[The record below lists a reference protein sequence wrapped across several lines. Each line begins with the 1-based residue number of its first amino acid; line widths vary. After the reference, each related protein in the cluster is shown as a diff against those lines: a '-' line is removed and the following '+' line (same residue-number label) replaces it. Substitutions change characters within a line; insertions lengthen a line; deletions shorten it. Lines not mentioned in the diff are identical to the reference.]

1 MEVSEDEQ
9 LILWKT
15 LAAILHLGNIQ
26 VAQDR
31 SDQARLLDL
40 AQAEL
45 ACHLLG
51 IPSDAFVKALLT
63 PRVRAGR
70 EWVTQS
76 RTQQQVLHSLDALS
90 KSLYEKSFGYLVE
103 RINQSMERP
112 SNPKVSFIGVL
123 DIAGFEIFKTNSF
136 EQLCINYTNE
146 KLQQFFNHHMFVL
159 EQEEYAR
166 ENIEWKF
173 IDFGHD
179 LQPTIDLIEKSSVQP
194 HITFANVSPLVC
206 YLFLTRNASCPRVPM

>member
-1 MEVSEDEQ
+1 MGIDDEEQ
-9 LILWKT
+9 MKLWKT

-26 VAQDR
+26 VSQD
-31 SDQARLLDL
+31 SSEQARLLDL

-45 ACHLLG
+45 SCHLLG
-51 IPSDAFVKALLT
+51 IPSDSFVKALLT

-76 RTQQQVLHSLDALS
+76 RTKQQVLHSLDALS

-112 SNPKVSFIGVL
+112 SSVKNSFIGVL

-146 KLQQFFNHHMFVL
+146 KLQQLFNHHMFVL

-166 ENIEWKF
+166 EDIEWKF
-173 IDFGHD
+173 IDFGRD
-179 LQPTIDLIEKSSVQP
+179 LQPTIDLIEKSNVFL
-194 HITFANVSPLVC
+194 FAAPLI
-206 YLFLTRNASCPRVPM
+206 YSQ